1 MATGGEPTS
10 SSQRP
15 TRRTIAIAM
24 FIVVVVLVGVATW
37 IATQSA
43 TAPTTPV
50 ASGTPT
56 SVAPRLV
63 RHRTIVLVLQ
73 RHLVQNDLLIFRLAA
88 THPQRSAGSAS
99 LIKGAGQPKNGSV
112 AVVLAPVYTASTKI
126 EQGIFSFHLHK
137 VGHNGLAGTLNYS
150 SPAGPNGYS
159 NRVGLANADP
169 ITGTIIGRRV
179 ILDASST
186 LFHFDG
192 LLSATQLTGT
202 FAITDVGTTRCR

>member
-63 RHRTIVLVLQ
+63 RHRTIVL
-73 RHLVQNDLLIFRLAA
+73 
-88 THPQRSAGSAS
+88 
-99 LIKGAGQPKNGSV
+99 
-112 AVVLAPVYTASTKI
+112 APVYTASTKI

-159 NRVGLANADP
+159 NRVGLASADP

-202 FAITDVGTTRCR
+202 FAITDVGTTRGMYTFCPTADVRKATC